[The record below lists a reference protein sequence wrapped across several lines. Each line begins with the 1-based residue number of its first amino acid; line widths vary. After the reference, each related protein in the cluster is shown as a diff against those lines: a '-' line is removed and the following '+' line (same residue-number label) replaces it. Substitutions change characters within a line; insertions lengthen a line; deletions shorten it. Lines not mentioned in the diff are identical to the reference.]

1 MQGMQSGMVTKF
13 RGERSACG
21 YTVDVLKSGLQK
33 YIRRGETAKA
43 LKMAE
48 ELDRFAEVGDGS
60 GERIRTNFIHRIQ
73 IIFLEDVGGG
83 NIKLWPQMREWIDV
97 LWLER
102 KKPAGERDRAREIG
116 VIQTM
121 VKTLC
126 ASRRTRVSSHM
137 NALSRLRA
145 GGPSCE
151 RKVRGGRYEGKLADG
166 SLARGGFSVVLGKLK
181 ETMAARAEMDP
192 ASFEVQMCVLL
203 RCLAFGA
210 AKSQKNRKALDD
222 VCFDEGGSG
231 AGGSGAGGM
240 RFGAESRAWF
250 KDIGKLRE
258 GYLLY
263 FQPLAD
269 YLFGSEELQ
278 TLSVGDEDDAGAW
291 PCGEA
296 IELDEYVYDK
306 HVRHAKH
313 REPGY
318 FSRVSAVVTNEV
330 VGRYPPELKK
340 IYGGGGAGAAAHTV
354 AVVPGAGAGAG
365 AVHVAH
371 TVAVVPRA
379 PKKKLVIVDELRET
393 DFDFVARA
401 QLTCS
406 ASKADTYFA
415 KREDG
420 SMVFIKGP
428 FASEKA
434 CDDFI
439 AFQQIKHSMG
449 IPCVVAKKAMLV
461 MDRWPEG
468 VPLGL
473 RTKLSGGGEARPFL
487 VCESLLTEEQ
497 VRGHLRAHPGSRL
510 WPATEVVDFT
520 PWKMDLTAFDDV
532 MWTDY
537 LNALGFRLQENIG
550 DLADRN
556 FMVVDG
562 RVYSVDEE
570 RTRALITLER
580 NLSKSRVALIKGVW
594 ERMRGRL
601 HAGCA
606 EALSVQN

>member
-1 MQGMQSGMVTKF
+1 MQGMQSGMSTKF

-21 YTVDVLKSGLQK
+21 YSVDVLKSGLQK

-83 NIKLWPQMREWIDV
+83 NIKLWSQMREWIDV

-102 KKPAGERDRAREIG
+102 KKPAGERNRGNEVA

-126 ASRRTRVSSHM
+126 ASKRTRISSHL

-145 GGPSCE
+145 GSPSCE

-181 ETMAARAEMDP
+181 DTMAARAEMDP

-203 RCLAFGA
+203 RSLTFGA

-222 VCFDEGGSG
+222 VCFGEGG
-231 AGGSGAGGM
+231 GGM
-240 RFGAESRAWF
+240 RFGTESRAWF

-278 TLSVGDEDDAGAW
+278 TLPDGECVAGEW
-291 PCGEA
+291 PCGEV
-296 IELDEYVYDK
+296 IELDDYVYDK

-340 IYGGGGAGAAAHTV
+340 IYGGQTAAMGAPATTTTTV
-354 AVVPGAGAGAG
+354 
-365 AVHVAH
+365 VAH
-371 TVAVVPRA
+371 TVATTPVVAQAVAQA
-379 PKKKLVIVDELRET
+379 PKKKKLEKDDELKET
-393 DFDFVARA
+393 DFEFVARA

-415 KREDG
+415 KKRDG
-420 SMVFIKGP
+420 TMVFIKGP
-428 FASEKA
+428 YLLVKK

-439 AFQQIKHSMG
+439 TFQEAKRSMG
-449 IPCVVAKKAMLV
+449 MPYVVAKKAMLI
-461 MDRWPEG
+461 MDRWPES
-468 VPLGL
+468 VPLGTRAEIHYQQENGL
-473 RTKLSGGGEARPFL
+473 CGATHRLPFL
-487 VCESLLTEEQ
+487 VCESLLTEEE
-497 VRGHLRAHPGSRL
+497 VRGNLRTHPGSRL

-556 FMVVDG
+556 FMVIDG
-562 RVYSVDEE
+562 RVCSVDEE